1 VEAVRIAA
9 VVEAVP
15 IAAVVAEAHTAV
27 AVGLMAV
34 VVVPTKQFFEQGSPS
49 GSFRAGFS
57 FLRARLPWSVKT
69 GSRVRFS
76 PASFATGSLEIDAVS
91 M

>member
-34 VVVPTKQFFEQGSPS
+34 VVVPTKQFCE
-49 GSFRAGFS
+49 
-57 FLRARLPWSVKT
+57 
-69 GSRVRFS
+69 
-76 PASFATGSLEIDAVS
+76 
-91 M
+91 